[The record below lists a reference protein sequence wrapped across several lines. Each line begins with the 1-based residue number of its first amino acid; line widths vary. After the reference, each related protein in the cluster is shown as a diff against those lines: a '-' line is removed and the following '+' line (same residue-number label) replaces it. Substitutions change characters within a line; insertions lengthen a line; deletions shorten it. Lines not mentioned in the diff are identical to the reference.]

1 MDILGKYHGNMIN
14 HQWYIGVLLFYEL
27 LAAWF
32 LMASSLELPLL
43 QPLCEERFA
52 LLQGHLWVPET
63 HQQHLRCWWFWRHQ
77 NLANKIKQLGLG
89 DVEMQTNAHF
99 VWGLKNCADIS
110 TVLGDVRVQC
120 LQASKFGGLEWMRQA
135 VSRRQDDGW
144 GCPQYHEVSTEL
156 QYAWSRRDVAPA
168 GLTRGCP
175 KKTSGLGAA
184 GPQFS
189 NFNNTSWLER
199 TRKHLDTQ
207 MIVLCI
213 VLVRYFCLFGFMFIP
228 ANERL
233 ILYAWWDSNMCWVIF
248 PLWLVP

>member
-1 MDILGKYHGNMIN
+1 MDILGKYHGNIWF
-14 HQWYIGVLLFYEL
+14 HQWYIGVLFIYEL

-63 HQQHLRCWWFWRHQ
+63 HQQHLRCRWFWRHQ
-77 NLANKIKQLGLG
+77 NLANKIKQLGSG
-89 DVEMQTNAHF
+89 DVGMQTNAHF
-99 VWGLKNCADIS
+99 VWGLKDCADIS

-135 VSRRQDDGW
+135 VSRRQDGW

-168 GLTRGCP
+168 GLTFVP
-175 KKTSGLGAA
+175 TPSPLS
-184 GPQFS
+184 FHIL
-189 NFNNTSWLER
+189 TI
-199 TRKHLDTQ
+199 HLDWKGPGS
-207 MIVLCI
+207 ILIHKWLYDVLSWSDISVFLDSCSFQPTSASSCT
-213 VLVRYFCLFGFMFIP
+213 LGEIP
-228 ANERL
+228 ICAG
-233 ILYAWWDSNMCWVIF
+233 
-248 PLWLVP
+248 